1 MTAQVWQVAW
11 GSAMAW
17 GYGVAQYATVREIV
31 TAGIGGSA
39 VKVRVSNMFGDRPLV
54 IGAATVAVAGTGP
67 AVEPGTLRALRFA
80 SHAGTTVLPGE
91 YVYTDPVAM
100 HVAAMERLAVSLYVT
115 RPDLVSVHP
124 CCRTMS
130 PVSYFTPNNGGNLT
144 WSQSGAGLSLASPF
158 PRWVDA
164 LDVLRSPG
172 PGSIIV
178 LGDSITDGYNATVS
192 WTTVLQRRIDTLPPS
207 LQRAVINEGIT
218 ANALTSDVPTDS
230 QKGGG
235 PSGLARLGVDALS
248 QPGASE
254 VVLFLGT
261 NDLWFGDTAAQLI
274 EGYRQA
280 IAEVHK
286 AGLKVIGVTLLPRSA
301 GRWAWSPAQQ
311 SELVQVDR
319 WIRGSHQFDGV
330 LDLAKAVADIYN
342 GACDPNVM
350 FPPYDSGDHLHPN
363 AAGQTAMA
371 NAVNPATLGLP
382 PLPQV
387 PPLVAAVPTPHCGA
401 GLVAN

>member
-1 MTAQVWQVAW
+1 
-11 GSAMAW
+11 MAW

-31 TAGIGGSA
+31 TVGIGGSA
-39 VKVRVSNMFGDRPLV
+39 VKVRISNVFGNHPLV
-54 IGAATVAVAGTGP
+54 IGTATIAVAGTGP
-67 AVEPGTLRALRFA
+67 AVQPGTLRALRFA
-80 SHAGTTVLPGE
+80 GHAGATVPPGH
-91 YVYTDPVAM
+91 YVYTDPV
-100 HVAAMERLAVSLYVT
+100 VIRVGDMERLAVSLYVT

-124 CCRTMS
+124 CCTTMS

-144 WSQSGAGLSLASPF
+144 SSQSGAGLSLESPF

-164 LDVLRSPG
+164 VDVLRTSG
-172 PGSIIV
+172 PGSIV
-178 LGDSITDGYNATVS
+178 VVGDSITDGYNATVN
-192 WTTVLQRRIDTLPPS
+192 WTTVLQRRIDTLPPP

-235 PSGLARLGVDALS
+235 PSGLARLGGDALS

-254 VVLFLGT
+254 IVLFLGT

-274 EGYRQA
+274 NGYREA

-286 AGLKVIGVTLLPRSA
+286 ARLKVIGVTLLPRSS
-301 GRWAWSPAQQ
+301 GVWAWSSVQQ
-311 SELVQVDR
+311 SELVQVNQ
-319 WIRGSHQFDGV
+319 WIRNSHEFDGV
-330 LDLAKAVADIYN
+330 LDLAQAVADTYN
-342 GACDPNVM
+342 GACNPNVM
-350 FPPYDSGDHLHPN
+350 LPAYDSGDHLHPN

-382 PLPQV
+382 PLPRV
-387 PPLVAAVPTPHCGA
+387 PPLVAATPTPHCHA
-401 GLVAN
+401 ALAAS